1 MSDYDRALVD
11 GYPASP
17 TYTVG
22 EALPAEEFRARLV
35 LLIEDIRNSPENVA
49 WRKKQGDGAMMSFRV
64 QPVGRAL

>member
-17 TYTVG
+17 TYAVG

-49 WRKKQGDGAMMSFRV
+49 WRKKQAM
-64 QPVGRAL
+64 GR